1 MPSLECVTKI
11 NPYSNSLFITIKLD
25 IIRKLNLSHGQP
37 VKVMISKNNIEK
49 SFVSTISI
57 SRSSNRMRAAK
68 ICINK
73 YITKMLNLIPK
84 DKVYVTVQRV
94 NFEKSRLQRCFRKD
108 KVDLMHFVPKNMF
121 VINNHNKIILW
132 KPKRRSIEIDRLVDI
147 STFGKFLGLLF
158 SEGQKCINTTGSY
171 ISITNKQ
178 IEPHL
183 IVIDF
188 FERLGLSGIIKTYCY
203 YNPKISKAKLTTAI
217 NRYKKKTGFMPK
229 AVRSKR
235 KGDFAYLT
243 NINST
248 LLGELL
254 LNTLNI
260 ISIYFQDRRLTTNL
274 RKLADN
280 FIATELTGDGH
291 MDNGRFKS
299 VTVGETNPDRRL
311 TLVKLLNKLKFNPK
325 ITQEGIVYFD
335 VSSVDKL
342 LYLVDIDAFCGNN
355 RKNLLHSLEGYKF
368 IHLQM
373 ERIEKIWHLN
383 EFSNKDI
390 SRIFNWST
398 LKTTKWLLAMKEQ
411 GYISKT
417 RKIGYDTFYN
427 VANNINIERYN
438 KWKREYNLLNHENQ
452 IDQEA
457 EQT

>member
-1 MPSLECVTKI
+1 MSRFNCVIKI
-11 NPYSNSLFITIKLD
+11 NPYSNSLLTAIRLD
-25 IIRKLNLSHGQP
+25 IIRRMNLAHRQP
-37 VKVMISKNNIEK
+37 VRVTISKNGIEK
-49 SFVSTISI
+49 SFITTVNISI
-57 SRSSNRMRAAK
+57 KSNRMKSAQVY
-68 ICINK
+68 INK
-73 YITKMLNLIPK
+73 YAVKMLSLAPK
-84 DKVYVTVQRV
+84 DKVCATVQRAS
-94 NFEKSRLQRCFRKD
+94 FEATRPRECFRND
-108 KVDLMHFVPKNMF
+108 KVDLMHFAPKDMF
-121 VINNHNKIILW
+121 VANNRSKIILW
-132 KPKRRSIEIDRLVDI
+132 KPKRRSIEIDRFVDI

-158 SEGQKCINTTGSY
+158 SEGQKCTHTTGSY
-171 ISITNKQ
+171 VSITNKQ

-188 FERLGLSGIIKTYCY
+188 FERLGLSRIIKTYCY
-203 YNPKISKAKLTTAI
+203 YNPKISKAKLTKVI
-217 NRYKKKTGFMPK
+217 ERYQKKTGFMPK

-248 LLGELL
+248 LLEELL
-254 LNTLNI
+254 LNVLNI
-260 ISIYFQDRRLTTNL
+260 ISLCFRNKKLTINL

-280 FIATELTGDGH
+280 FIATELIGDGH

-299 VTVGETNPDRRL
+299 VTIGETNPNRCL

-373 ERIEKIWHLN
+373 GRIEKIWHLN

-417 RKIGYDTFYN
+417 RKVGYDTFYN

-438 KWKREYNLLNHENQ
+438 KWKREYNLLSHENR
-452 IDQEA
+452 IGHGA

>member
-1 MPSLECVTKI
+1 MSFFNCVVKI
-11 NPYSNSLFITIKLD
+11 NPYSNSLFITVKLD
-25 IIRKLNLSHGQP
+25 VIRKMNLVHKQP
-37 VKVMISKNNIEK
+37 IKITIFKNNIEN
-49 SFVSTISI
+49 SFIATLSI
-57 SRSSNRMRAAK
+57 SRRYNKMRVAK
-68 ICINK
+68 IFINK
-73 YITKMLNLIPK
+73 YIVKMLNLIPK
-84 DKVYVTVQRV
+84 DKIYVTLQKA
-94 NFEKSRLQRCFRKD
+94 NFEKSRPQKCFRKD
-108 KVDLMHFVPKNMF
+108 KIDLMHFVPKNMF
-121 VINNHNKIILW
+121 VVNNYSKIILW
-132 KPKRRSIEIDRLVDI
+132 KPKRRSIEVNRFVDI
-147 STFGKFLGLLF
+147 NAFGRFFGLLF
-158 SEGQKCINTTGSY
+158 SEGQKCTNTTGPY
-171 ISITNKQ
+171 VSITNKQ

-188 FERLGLSGIIKTYCY
+188 LRKLGLARIIKTYCY
-203 YNPKISKAKLTTAI
+203 YNPSISKVKLDRAVVE
-217 NRYKKKTGFMPK
+217 YQKKTGFMPK
-229 AVRSKR
+229 AVKSNR

-260 ISIYFQDRRLTTNL
+260 ISICFQDRRLTTNL

-355 RKNLLHSLEGYKF
+355 RKNLLHSLESYKF

-373 ERIEKIWHLN
+373 GRINKIKHIN

-390 SRIFNWST
+390 SRIFNWFT
-398 LKTTKWLLAMKEQ
+398 LKTTKWLLTMKEQ
-411 GYISKT
+411 GYIFKT
-417 RKIGYDTFYN
+417 RKVGYDTFYN

-438 KWKREYNLLNHENQ
+438 KWKGEYNLLSHENQ
-452 IDQEA
+452 IGQGA